1 MIVDTLLSTIK
12 SLFSYDL
19 ALLVVL
25 LIATWIGKLIN
36 DLLTRQYKT
45 DEEIVGKNNAAV
57 GVATAGYYLGLM
69 IAIAGVVMGPASH
82 DFWKDLLNTGI
93 YSVIAI
99 ILMNISRVICDKLIL
114 YKFDD
119 QKELVEDQNVGTG
132 AVMAGTYLATGF
144 IISASVSG
152 EVSGEWW
159 KGLLSCIIFFVIGQI
174 VLILAGLWYRLLVRY
189 DVHKVIEESNN
200 AAAGMSFGGF
210 MFAVGYIAST
220 AMSGESVSWMADI
233 VSFALYVIVALI
245 FLSIGYWITD
255 VLFLPKAT
263 MSDEVGKQGNIAA
276 SALSVAVNIGIAIL
290 IVHVL

>member
-1 MIVDTLLSTIK
+1 MIVDTLVSTIK

-57 GVATAGYYLGLM
+57 GVAMAGYYLGLM

-99 ILMNISRVICDKLIL
+99 ILMNISRVICDKLVL
-114 YKFDD
+114 YKFED

-220 AMSGESVSWMADI
+220 AMSGESLSWMADI
-233 VSFALYVIVALI
+233 VSFVLYVIVALI

-276 SALSVAVNIGIAIL
+276 AALSVAVNIGIAIL

>member
-1 MIVDTLLSTIK
+1 MIVDTLVSTIK

-19 ALLVVL
+19 ALLIVL
-25 LIATWIGKLIN
+25 VIATWIGKLIN
-36 DLLTRQYKT
+36 DLLTRRYKT
-45 DEEIVGKNNAAV
+45 DEEIVGKNNTAV
-57 GVATAGYYLGLM
+57 GVAMAGYYLGLM

-93 YSVIAI
+93 YSIVAI
-99 ILMNISRVICDKLIL
+99 ILMNISRVICDKLVL

-220 AMSGESVSWMADI
+220 AMSGESLSWMADI
-233 VSFALYVIVALI
+233 VSFVLYVIVALI

-276 SALSVAVNIGIAIL
+276 AALSVAVNIGIAIL

>member
-19 ALLVVL
+19 ALLIVL
-25 LIATWIGKLIN
+25 VIATWIGKLIN
-36 DLLTRQYKT
+36 DLLNRRYKT
-45 DEEIVGKNNAAV
+45 DEEIVGKNNTAV
-57 GVATAGYYLGLM
+57 GVAMAGYYLGLM
-69 IAIAGVVMGPASH
+69 IAIAGVVLGPESH

-93 YSVIAI
+93 YSIVAI

-114 YKFDD
+114 YKFDE

-132 AVMAGTYLATGF
+132 SVMAGTYLATGF

-210 MFAVGYIAST
+210 MFAVGYIASS

-233 VSFALYVIVALI
+233 VSFVLYVIVALI

>member
-57 GVATAGYYLGLM
+57 GVAMAGYYLGLM
-69 IAIAGVVMGPASH
+69 IAIAGVVLGPESH
-82 DFWKDLLNTGI
+82 NFWKDLLNTGI
-93 YSVIAI
+93 YSIVAI

-220 AMSGESVSWMADI
+220 AMSGESLSWMADI
-233 VSFALYVIVALI
+233 VSFVLYVIVALI

>member
-25 LIATWIGKLIN
+25 VIATWIGKLIN
-36 DLLTRQYKT
+36 DLLTRRYKT
-45 DEEIVGKNNAAV
+45 DEEIVGKNNTAV
-57 GVATAGYYLGLM
+57 GVAMAGYYLGLM

-93 YSVIAI
+93 YSIITI

-114 YKFDD
+114 YKFNDE
-119 QKELVEDQNVGTG
+119 KELVEDQNVGTG

-159 KGLLSCIIFFVIGQI
+159 KGLLSCLIFFVIGQI

-220 AMSGESVSWMADI
+220 AMSGESLSWMADI
-233 VSFALYVIVALI
+233 VSFVLYVIVALI

-276 SALSVAVNIGIAIL
+276 AALSVAVNIGIAIL

>member
-1 MIVDTLLSTIK
+1 MIVDTLVSTIK

-25 LIATWIGKLIN
+25 LIAIWIGKLIN

-45 DEEIVGKNNAAV
+45 DEEIVGKNNTAV
-57 GVATAGYYLGLM
+57 GIAMAGYYLGLM

-99 ILMNISRVICDKLIL
+99 ILMNISRVICDNLIL
-114 YKFDD
+114 YKFDE
-119 QKELVEDQNVGTG
+119 QKELVDDHNAGTG

-159 KGLLSCIIFFVIGQI
+159 KGLLSCIIFFVIGQL

-220 AMSGESVSWMADI
+220 AMSGESVSWGADI
-233 VSFALYVIVALI
+233 VSFVLYVIVALI

>member
-1 MIVDTLLSTIK
+1 MIVDTLVSTIK
-12 SLFSYDL
+12 YLFSYDL

-36 DLLTRQYKT
+36 DLLNRRYKT

-57 GVATAGYYLGLM
+57 GIAMAGYYLGLM
-69 IAIAGVVMGPASH
+69 IAIAGVVLGPESR

-93 YSVIAI
+93 YSILAI
-99 ILMNISRVICDKLIL
+99 ILMNISRVICDNLIL
-114 YKFDD
+114 YKFDEK
-119 QKELVEDQNVGTG
+119 KELVEDQNVGTG

-144 IISASVSG
+144 IISTSVSG
-152 EVSGEWW
+152 EISGEWW
-159 KGLLSCIIFFVIGQI
+159 KGLLSCLIFFVIGQI

-189 DVHKVIEESNN
+189 DVHKVIEENHN
-200 AAAGMSFGGF
+200 TAVGMSFGGF
-210 MFAVGYIAST
+210 MFAVGYIASS

-233 VSFALYVIVALI
+233 VSFVLYVIVALI

-263 MSDEVGKQGNIAA
+263 MNDEVGKQGNIAA
-276 SALSVAVNIGIAIL
+276 AALSVAVNIGIAIL
-290 IVHVL
+290 LVHVL

>member
-1 MIVDTLLSTIK
+1 MIVDTLVSTIK
-12 SLFSYDL
+12 YLFSYDL

-36 DLLTRQYKT
+36 DLLNRRYKT

-57 GVATAGYYLGLM
+57 GIAMAGYYLGLM
-69 IAIAGVVMGPASH
+69 IAIAGVVLGPESR

-93 YSVIAI
+93 YSIIAI
-99 ILMNISRVICDKLIL
+99 ILMNISRVICDNLIL
-114 YKFDD
+114 YKFDE

-144 IISASVSG
+144 IISTSVSG
-152 EVSGEWW
+152 EISGEWW
-159 KGLLSCIIFFVIGQI
+159 KGLLSCLIFFVIGQI

-189 DVHKVIEESNN
+189 DVHKVIEENHN
-200 AAAGMSFGGF
+200 TAVGMSFGGF
-210 MFAVGYIAST
+210 MFAVGYIASS

-233 VSFALYVIVALI
+233 VSFVLYVIVALI

-263 MSDEVGKQGNIAA
+263 MNDEVGKQGNIAA
-276 SALSVAVNIGIAIL
+276 AALSVAVNIGIAIL
-290 IVHVL
+290 LVHVL

>member
-1 MIVDTLLSTIK
+1 MIVDTLVSTIK
-12 SLFSYDL
+12 YLFSYDL

-36 DLLTRQYKT
+36 DLLNRRYKT

-57 GVATAGYYLGLM
+57 GIAMAGYYLGLM
-69 IAIAGVVMGPASH
+69 IAIAGVVLGPESR

-93 YSVIAI
+93 YSIIAI
-99 ILMNISRVICDKLIL
+99 ILMNISRVICDNLIL
-114 YKFDD
+114 YKFDEK
-119 QKELVEDQNVGTG
+119 KELVEDQNVGTG

-144 IISASVSG
+144 IISTSVSG
-152 EVSGEWW
+152 EISGEWW
-159 KGLLSCIIFFVIGQI
+159 KGLLSCLIFFVIGQI

-189 DVHKVIEESNN
+189 DVHKVIEENHN
-200 AAAGMSFGGF
+200 TAVGMSFGGF
-210 MFAVGYIAST
+210 MFAVGYIASS

-233 VSFALYVIVALI
+233 VSFVLYVIVALI

-263 MSDEVGKQGNIAA
+263 MNDEVGKQGNIAA
-276 SALSVAVNIGIAIL
+276 AALSVAVNIGIAIL
-290 IVHVL
+290 LVHVL

>member
-1 MIVDTLLSTIK
+1 MIVDTLVSTIK

-57 GVATAGYYLGLM
+57 GVAMAGYYLGLM

-114 YKFDD
+114 YKFED

-220 AMSGESVSWMADI
+220 TMSGESLSWMADI
-233 VSFALYVIVALI
+233 VSFVLYVIVALI

-276 SALSVAVNIGIAIL
+276 AALSVAVNIGIAIL

>member
-1 MIVDTLLSTIK
+1 MIVDTLVSNIK
-12 SLFSYDL
+12 NLFSYDL

-25 LIATWIGKLIN
+25 VIATWIGKLIS
-36 DLLTRQYKT
+36 DLLTLRYKT
-45 DEEIVGKNNAAV
+45 DEEIVGKNNPAV
-57 GVATAGYYLGLM
+57 GVAMAGYYLGLM
-69 IAIAGVVMGPASH
+69 IAIAGVVLGPESH
-82 DFWKDLLNTGI
+82 SFWKDLLNTGI
-93 YSVIAI
+93 YSIIAI
-99 ILMNISRVICDKLIL
+99 ILMNIARVICDKLVL

-119 QKELVEDQNVGTG
+119 QKEITEDRNVGTG

-144 IISASVSG
+144 IISTSVSG

-159 KGLLSCIIFFVIGQI
+159 NGLLSCLVFFILGQI
-174 VLILAGLWYRLLVRY
+174 VLILAGLWYRILIRY
-189 DVHKVIEESNN
+189 DVHKAIGDDNN
-200 AAAGMSFGGF
+200 AAAGIGFGGF
-210 MFAVGYIAST
+210 MFAIGYIASS
-220 AMSGESVSWMADI
+220 AMTGVSVSWASDI

-276 SALSVAVNIGIAIL
+276 AALSVAVNIGIAIL

>member
-1 MIVDTLLSTIK
+1 
-12 SLFSYDL
+12 
-19 ALLVVL
+19 
-25 LIATWIGKLIN
+25 
-36 DLLTRQYKT
+36 
-45 DEEIVGKNNAAV
+45 
-57 GVATAGYYLGLM
+57 
-69 IAIAGVVMGPASH
+69 
-82 DFWKDLLNTGI
+82 
-93 YSVIAI
+93 
-99 ILMNISRVICDKLIL
+99 
-114 YKFDD
+114 
-119 QKELVEDQNVGTG
+119 
-132 AVMAGTYLATGF
+132 MAGTYLATGF

-220 AMSGESVSWMADI
+220 AMSGESLSWMADI
-233 VSFALYVIVALI
+233 VSFVLYVIVALI

-276 SALSVAVNIGIAIL
+276 AALSVAVNIGIAIL

>member
-36 DLLTRQYKT
+36 DLLKRRYKT
-45 DEEIVGKNNAAV
+45 DEEIVGKNNTAV
-57 GVATAGYYLGLM
+57 GVAMAGYYLGLM

-93 YSVIAI
+93 YSIIAI

-114 YKFDD
+114 YKFDE
-119 QKELVEDQNVGTG
+119 QKELVDDHNAGTG
-132 AVMAGTYLATGF
+132 AVMAGTYIATGF

-159 KGLLSCIIFFVIGQI
+159 KGLISCLIFFVIGQI

-220 AMSGESVSWMADI
+220 AMSGESVSWGADI
-233 VSFALYVIVALI
+233 VSFVLYVIVALI